1 MPKAWPPPPRW
12 VTTTSQEQL
21 GIRFLTLSLGRC
33 RHPLRNFKDDFV
45 FSQAEETFVEHEL
58 SNLADLIV
66 ERKKEKEIPINFIV
80 QQPTIRRGF
89 PGRIRGRNR
98 FRPRRRGS
106 LEKISESVAKTE
118 IGLDKIVPGGMRSA
132 PEPVVGRLA
141 EDPDM
146 RGKAVL

>member
-1 MPKAWPPPPRW
+1 MGHDNFTR
-12 VTTTSQEQL
+12 TTRHTISDSQFGTMQ
-21 GIRFLTLSLGRC
+21 T
-33 RHPLRNFKDDFV
+33 PLRNFKDDFV

-98 FRPRRRGS
+98 FRPRRRES